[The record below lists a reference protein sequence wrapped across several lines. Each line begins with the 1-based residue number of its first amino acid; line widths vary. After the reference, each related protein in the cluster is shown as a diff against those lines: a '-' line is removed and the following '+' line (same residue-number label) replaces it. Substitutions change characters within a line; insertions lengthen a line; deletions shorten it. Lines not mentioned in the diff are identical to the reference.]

1 MEHRSHI
8 YSQISVGWLQ
18 SSLRQYPFLSS
29 VQFGIFQACAVMSD
43 FNFWNWNFFFM
54 CYDIL
59 NLSEIC
65 FNWLF
70 LSWHCSDRWSEGRG
84 CLVAASWSSWLLVR
98 PKDSD
103 FSLLLCRRPS
113 PALPAC
119 IVITLSLSST
129 ENWPHCPMR
138 KVLTAH
144 MPLNHPREER
154 VPQNGTVYLLCD
166 PTGNTIESGRPGY
179 ALIGS
184 SSLTTWVSTQKC
196 WEMRLSK
203 TSWESGSL
211 DAPVSLGWTWLCWSW
226 VFPRL
231 WLNCSW
237 YCRKVFFVFLGWPV
251 LGTLTKEKILLF
263 FIFIYTPIDSEN
275 QDLPIAHLCKDIWYV
290 KTER

>member
-43 FNFWNWNFFFM
+43 FNFWNWNLFFFFM

-113 PALPAC
+113 PALPVC

-179 ALIGS
+179 TLIGS

-211 DAPVSLGWTWLCWSW
+211 DTPVSLGWTWLCWSW

-237 YCRKVFFVFLGWPV
+237 YCRKVFFCLPR
-251 LGTLTKEKILLF
+251 LTC
-263 FIFIYTPIDSEN
+263 S
-275 QDLPIAHLCKDIWYV
+275 WYFD
-290 KTER
+290 